1 MSKTKNVIRDQEV
14 FALLKKAEIDFDSVD
29 LEAIQIYIRERRD
42 PKTNLINLTVMLKH
56 FKVGEETSALLYQI
70 QQ

>member
-1 MSKTKNVIRDQEV
+1 MSKTKNVVRDQEV